1 MSTFNL
7 ARTWERIRTTPGL
20 GRDVTAVLA
29 MVLAAVVATV
39 VILTSL
45 AKGGPFE
52 DRKHV
57 KVEFAAVNGLNP
69 NSQPKVTM
77 AGVEVGYV
85 DGAENTDRGTAL
97 VSLNIEEGH
106 EVFQNARVILRP
118 KNPLNDMQI
127 EVNPGG
133 PPAAPLPDDGYIPAS
148 QSERPI
154 QADEVLHHL
163 DDRTQSAVTTLL
175 TQADAALVRAPQEL
189 PGGLSGTRDT
199 LVRLRPVVDQLQSR
213 RANIGEL
220 VTALSQISQSVG
232 RNDQRVARLADT
244 TQQALGVLARNDGAL
259 KESIDQI
266 PGLSDDLKNAL
277 SSTQRLTTQ
286 LDPTLDNLKK
296 ASDDLP
302 DALDEFHGTVKKLDK
317 VVDAAGPFIKEA
329 KPVVADLRPFIDDL
343 DQSLKYLKPVTGR
356 LPKDSDVIVS
366 YLTELRAF
374 VYNTRSV
381 FGAGDAQGSIIRG
394 HAVVPSGGFLLP
406 QDGGTT
412 PGENVDPATRANGSV
427 AGLPNSAPAG
437 SPAGALLGGGR

>member
-1 MSTFNL
+1 MKSFNL
-7 ARTWERIRTTPGL
+7 SRTWERIRTTPGL
-20 GRDVTAVLA
+20 GRDVSAIAA
-29 MVLAAVVATV
+29 MVLVGVVGVV

-52 DRKHV
+52 DRTRV

-69 NSQPKVTM
+69 NSQPKVTI

-97 VSLNIEEGH
+97 VSLNLEEGH
-106 EVFQNARVILRP
+106 PVFQNARVVLRP

-133 PPAAPLPDDGYIPAS
+133 PPAAPLPDDGYVPAS
-148 QSERPI
+148 QTERPI
-154 QADEVLHHL
+154 QADEVLGHL

-189 PGGLSGTRDT
+189 PGGLDGTRDT

-259 KESIDQI
+259 KESINQV
-266 PGLSDDLKNAL
+266 PGLSDELKNAL
-277 SSTQRLTTQ
+277 SGTQRLTKQ

-302 DALDEFHGTVKKLDK
+302 DALDGFQGTVTRLDK

-329 KPVVADLRPFIDDL
+329 KPVVADLRPFVEDL
-343 DQSLKYLKPVTGR
+343 DDSLRYLKPVTGR
-356 LPKDSDVIVS
+356 LPKDSNIIVS

-394 HAVVPSGGFLLP
+394 HAVVPSGGFVLP

-412 PGENVDPATRANGSV
+412 PGDKVTQESRANGSI
-427 AGLPNSAPAG
+427 AGLPKSAPAG
-437 SPAGALLGGGR
+437 SPAGALMGGGR